1 MNQFFYQITR
11 KASELIN
18 SDDYRKRNI
27 TEQTAFTRNR
37 KLTFPVMIV
46 LLLNFLTRTMQ
57 IELDDFFANVLDAGT
72 DSVTKQAFFK
82 ARKNILPDAFKEL
95 FLMTRDM
102 VLNKNKIK
110 RHKGYRILAIDGS
123 ELRLNKTKEN
133 KDIFLPRNHSPE
145 NKTNAEI
152 SLLYDV
158 ISHYVIDAQIGSIGV
173 CEREYAKKNLAY
185 FSSICDDK
193 DIVIFDRGYPSR
205 KLIATLHDKEMK
217 YLMRV
222 QRSFYSLID
231 ESTQEDF
238 YLTMEYQKKSYKVRV
253 VKLELPT
260 GETETLLTNLGRKS
274 FKKSEFMSLYF
285 KRWPIETKYNTLK
298 NKLEIENFS
307 GRTLISVQQDFY
319 ATMYL
324 SNLVAITKIMSD
336 EEIKKQ
342 AKDKELKYKYQTNES
357 RLISQLKDEMILC
370 LLIEDPT
377 KRSEVME
384 RIIQAAARNKSP
396 IRSER
401 SFDRKDPEKRRRS
414 IRRYRKKSL

>member
-1 MNQFFYQITR
+1 MRKQHLMTIFTTIHDTIPSKAFLTTFRTSDRYFTR
-11 KASELIN
+11 KRKMTFVGLITF
-18 SDDYRKRNI
+18 I
-27 TEQTAFTRNR
+27 T
-37 KLTFPVMIV
+37 
-46 LLLNFLTRTMQ
+46 NFLSKSLQ
-57 IELDDFFANVLDAGT
+57 AELDHYFKQTGNE
-72 DSVTKQAFFK
+72 SRISQQAFSK
-82 ARKNILPDAFKEL
+82 ARQKIKPEAFKHL
-95 FLMTRDM
+95 FEITVRGMMDDSQMTRF
-102 VLNKNKIK
+102 
-110 RHKGYRILAIDGS
+110 KGYRVFAIDGT
-123 ELRLNKTKEN
+123 ELYLEPTKELVARYGQKKN
-133 KDIFLPRNHSPE
+133 NLNCKAKVSMLCEVHEGI
-145 NKTNAEI
+145 I
-152 SLLYDV
+152 
-158 ISHYVIDAQIGSIGV
+158 IDAQMEAYYTS
-173 CEREYAKKNLAY
+173 ERELALKHLEAFEAYHQKKDL
-185 FSSICDDK
+185 I
-193 DIVIFDRGYPSR
+193 IFDRGYPSR

-238 YLTMEYQKKSYKVRV
+238 YLTMAYQKKSYKVRV

-274 FKKSEFMSLYF
+274 FKKSEFMALYF
-285 KRWPIETKYNTLK
+285 KRWPIETQYNTLK

>member
-1 MNQFFYQITR
+1 MRKQHLMTIFTTIHDTIPSKAFLTTFRTSDRYFTR
-11 KASELIN
+11 KRKMTFVELITF
-18 SDDYRKRNI
+18 I
-27 TEQTAFTRNR
+27 TH
-37 KLTFPVMIV
+37 
-46 LLLNFLTRTMQ
+46 FLSKSLQ
-57 IELDDFFANVLDAGT
+57 AELDHYFKQTGNE
-72 DSVTKQAFFK
+72 SRISQQAFSK
-82 ARKNILPDAFKEL
+82 ARQKIKPEAFKHL
-95 FLMTRDM
+95 FEITVRGMMDDSQMTRF
-102 VLNKNKIK
+102 
-110 RHKGYRILAIDGS
+110 KGYRVFAIDGT
-123 ELRLNKTKEN
+123 ELYLEPTKELVARYGQKKN
-133 KDIFLPRNHSPE
+133 NLNCKAKVSMLCEVHEGI
-145 NKTNAEI
+145 I
-152 SLLYDV
+152 
-158 ISHYVIDAQIGSIGV
+158 IDAQMEAYYTS
-173 CEREYAKKNLAY
+173 ERELALKHLEAFEAYHQKKDL
-185 FSSICDDK
+185 I
-193 DIVIFDRGYPSR
+193 IFDRGYPSR

-238 YLTMEYQKKSYKVRV
+238 YLTMEYQKKCYKVRV

>member
-1 MNQFFYQITR
+1 MRKHHLMTIFTTIHDTIPSKAFLTTFRTSDRYFTR
-11 KASELIN
+11 KRKMTFVGLITF
-18 SDDYRKRNI
+18 I
-27 TEQTAFTRNR
+27 T
-37 KLTFPVMIV
+37 
-46 LLLNFLTRTMQ
+46 NFLSKSLQ
-57 IELDDFFANVLDAGT
+57 AELDHYFKQTGNE
-72 DSVTKQAFFK
+72 SRISQQAFSK
-82 ARKNILPDAFKEL
+82 ARQKIKPEAFKHL
-95 FLMTRDM
+95 FEITVRGMMDDSQMTRF
-102 VLNKNKIK
+102 
-110 RHKGYRILAIDGS
+110 KGYRVFAIDGT
-123 ELRLNKTKEN
+123 ELYLEPTKELVARYGQKKN
-133 KDIFLPRNHSPE
+133 NLNCKAKVSMLCEVHEGI
-145 NKTNAEI
+145 I
-152 SLLYDV
+152 
-158 ISHYVIDAQIGSIGV
+158 IDAQMEAYYTS
-173 CEREYAKKNLAY
+173 ERELALKHLEAFEAYHQKKDL
-185 FSSICDDK
+185 I
-193 DIVIFDRGYPSR
+193 IFDRGYPSR

>member
-1 MNQFFYQITR
+1 MRKQHLMTIFTTIHDTIPSKAFLTTFRTSDRYFTR
-11 KASELIN
+11 KRKMTFVELITF
-18 SDDYRKRNI
+18 I
-27 TEQTAFTRNR
+27 TH
-37 KLTFPVMIV
+37 
-46 LLLNFLTRTMQ
+46 FLSKSLQ
-57 IELDDFFANVLDAGT
+57 AELDHYFKQTGNE
-72 DSVTKQAFFK
+72 SRISQQAFSK
-82 ARKNILPDAFKEL
+82 ARQKIKPEAFKHL
-95 FLMTRDM
+95 FEITVRGMMDDSQMTRF
-102 VLNKNKIK
+102 
-110 RHKGYRILAIDGS
+110 KGYRVFAIDGT
-123 ELRLNKTKEN
+123 ELYLEPTKELVARYGQKKN
-133 KDIFLPRNHSPE
+133 NLNCKAKVSMLCEVHEGI
-145 NKTNAEI
+145 I
-152 SLLYDV
+152 
-158 ISHYVIDAQIGSIGV
+158 IDAQMEAYYTS
-173 CEREYAKKNLAY
+173 ERELALKHLEAFEAYHQKKDL
-185 FSSICDDK
+185 I
-193 DIVIFDRGYPSR
+193 IFDRGYPSR

-238 YLTMEYQKKSYKVRV
+238 YLTMEYQKKCYKVRV

-370 LLIEDPT
+370 LLIEDPM

-384 RIIQAAARNKSP
+384 RIIQEAARNKSP

-401 SFDRKDPEKRRRS
+401 SFDQKDPEKRRCS
-414 IRRYRKKSL
+414 IKRYRKKSL

>member
-1 MNQFFYQITR
+1 MLCEVHEGI
-11 KASELIN
+11 I
-18 SDDYRKRNI
+18 
-27 TEQTAFTRNR
+27 
-37 KLTFPVMIV
+37 
-46 LLLNFLTRTMQ
+46 
-57 IELDDFFANVLDAGT
+57 
-72 DSVTKQAFFK
+72 
-82 ARKNILPDAFKEL
+82 
-95 FLMTRDM
+95 
-102 VLNKNKIK
+102 
-110 RHKGYRILAIDGS
+110 
-123 ELRLNKTKEN
+123 
-133 KDIFLPRNHSPE
+133 
-145 NKTNAEI
+145 
-152 SLLYDV
+152 
-158 ISHYVIDAQIGSIGV
+158 IDAQMKAYYTS
-173 CEREYAKKNLAY
+173 ERELALKHLEAFESYHQKKDL
-185 FSSICDDK
+185 I
-193 DIVIFDRGYPSR
+193 IFDRGYPSR

-231 ESTQEDF
+231 ESTQKDF
-238 YLTMEYQKKSYKVRV
+238 YLTMEYQKKSYRVRV

-260 GETETLLTNLGRKS
+260 GEKETLLTNLGRKS

-319 ATMYL
+319 ATMYI

-370 LLIEDPT
+370 LLIEDPM

-384 RIIQAAARNKSP
+384 RIIQVAARNKSP

>member
-1 MNQFFYQITR
+1 MRKQHLMTIFTTIHDTIPSKAFLTTFRTSDRYFTR
-11 KASELIN
+11 KRKMTFVGLITF
-18 SDDYRKRNI
+18 I
-27 TEQTAFTRNR
+27 T
-37 KLTFPVMIV
+37 
-46 LLLNFLTRTMQ
+46 NFLSKSLQ
-57 IELDDFFANVLDAGT
+57 AELDHYFKQTGNE
-72 DSVTKQAFFK
+72 SRISQQAFSK
-82 ARKNILPDAFKEL
+82 ARQKIKPEAFKHL
-95 FLMTRDM
+95 FEITVRGMMDDSQMTRF
-102 VLNKNKIK
+102 
-110 RHKGYRILAIDGS
+110 KGYRVFAIDGT
-123 ELRLNKTKEN
+123 ELYLEPTKELVARYGQKKN
-133 KDIFLPRNHSPE
+133 NLNCKAKVSMLCEVHEGI
-145 NKTNAEI
+145 I
-152 SLLYDV
+152 
-158 ISHYVIDAQIGSIGV
+158 IDAQMEAYYTS
-173 CEREYAKKNLAY
+173 ERELALKHLEAFEAYHQKKDL
-185 FSSICDDK
+185 I
-193 DIVIFDRGYPSR
+193 IFDRGYPSR

-324 SNLVAITKIMSD
+324 SNLVAITKIMFD

-370 LLIEDPT
+370 LLIEDPM

>member
-1 MNQFFYQITR
+1 MRKQHLMTIFTTIHDTIPSKAFLTTFRTSDRYFTR
-11 KASELIN
+11 KRKMTFVGLITF
-18 SDDYRKRNI
+18 I
-27 TEQTAFTRNR
+27 T
-37 KLTFPVMIV
+37 
-46 LLLNFLTRTMQ
+46 NFLSKSLQ
-57 IELDDFFANVLDAGT
+57 AELDHYFKQTGNE
-72 DSVTKQAFFK
+72 SRISQQAFSK
-82 ARKNILPDAFKEL
+82 ARQKIKPEAFKHL
-95 FLMTRDM
+95 FEITVRGMMDDSQMTRF
-102 VLNKNKIK
+102 
-110 RHKGYRILAIDGS
+110 KGYRVFAIDGT
-123 ELRLNKTKEN
+123 ELYLEPTKE
-133 KDIFLPRNHSPE
+133 LVAR
-145 NKTNAEI
+145 
-152 SLLYDV
+152 YG
-158 ISHYVIDAQIGSIGV
+158 Q
-173 CEREYAKKNLAY
+173 KKNNLNCKAKVSMRCEVHEGIIIDSQMDAYYTILRELALKHLEAFEAY
-185 FSSICDDK
+185 HQKK
-193 DIVIFDRGYPSR
+193 DLIIFDRGYPSR

>member
-1 MNQFFYQITR
+1 MRKQHLMTIFTTIHDTIPSKAFLTTFRTSDRYFTR
-11 KASELIN
+11 KRKMTFVGLITF
-18 SDDYRKRNI
+18 I
-27 TEQTAFTRNR
+27 T
-37 KLTFPVMIV
+37 
-46 LLLNFLTRTMQ
+46 NFLSKSLQ
-57 IELDDFFANVLDAGT
+57 AELDHYFKQTGNE
-72 DSVTKQAFFK
+72 SRISQQAFSK
-82 ARKNILPDAFKEL
+82 ARQKIKPEAFKHL
-95 FLMTRDM
+95 FEITVRGMMDDSQMTRF
-102 VLNKNKIK
+102 
-110 RHKGYRILAIDGS
+110 KGYRVFAIDGT
-123 ELRLNKTKEN
+123 ELYLEPTKELVARYGQKKN
-133 KDIFLPRNHSPE
+133 NLNCKAKVSMLCEVHEGI
-145 NKTNAEI
+145 I
-152 SLLYDV
+152 
-158 ISHYVIDAQIGSIGV
+158 IDAQMEAYYTS
-173 CEREYAKKNLAY
+173 ERELALKHLEAFEAYHQKKDL
-185 FSSICDDK
+185 I
-193 DIVIFDRGYPSR
+193 IFDRGYPSR

-222 QRSFYSLID
+222 QRSFYSLIN

>member
-1 MNQFFYQITR
+1 
-11 KASELIN
+11 
-18 SDDYRKRNI
+18 
-27 TEQTAFTRNR
+27 
-37 KLTFPVMIV
+37 
-46 LLLNFLTRTMQ
+46 
-57 IELDDFFANVLDAGT
+57 
-72 DSVTKQAFFK
+72 
-82 ARKNILPDAFKEL
+82 
-95 FLMTRDM
+95 
-102 VLNKNKIK
+102 
-110 RHKGYRILAIDGS
+110 
-123 ELRLNKTKEN
+123 
-133 KDIFLPRNHSPE
+133 
-145 NKTNAEI
+145 
-152 SLLYDV
+152 
-158 ISHYVIDAQIGSIGV
+158 
-173 CEREYAKKNLAY
+173 
-185 FSSICDDK
+185 
-193 DIVIFDRGYPSR
+193 
-205 KLIATLHDKEMK
+205 
-217 YLMRV
+217 
-222 QRSFYSLID
+222 
-231 ESTQEDF
+231 
-238 YLTMEYQKKSYKVRV
+238 
-253 VKLELPT
+253 
-260 GETETLLTNLGRKS
+260 
-274 FKKSEFMSLYF
+274 MSLYF

>member
-1 MNQFFYQITR
+1 MRKQHLMTIFTTIHDTIPSKAFLTTFRTSDRYFTR
-11 KASELIN
+11 KRKMTFVGLITF
-18 SDDYRKRNI
+18 I
-27 TEQTAFTRNR
+27 T
-37 KLTFPVMIV
+37 
-46 LLLNFLTRTMQ
+46 NFLSKSLQ
-57 IELDDFFANVLDAGT
+57 AELDHYFKQTGNE
-72 DSVTKQAFFK
+72 SRISQQAFSK
-82 ARKNILPDAFKEL
+82 ARQKIKPEAFKHL
-95 FLMTRDM
+95 FETTVRGMMDDSQMTRF
-102 VLNKNKIK
+102 
-110 RHKGYRILAIDGS
+110 KGYRVFAIDGT
-123 ELRLNKTKEN
+123 ELYLEPTKELVARYGQKKN
-133 KDIFLPRNHSPE
+133 NLNCKAKVSMLCEVHEGI
-145 NKTNAEI
+145 I
-152 SLLYDV
+152 
-158 ISHYVIDAQIGSIGV
+158 IDAQMEAYYTS
-173 CEREYAKKNLAY
+173 ERELALKHLEAFEAYHQKKDL
-185 FSSICDDK
+185 I
-193 DIVIFDRGYPSR
+193 IFDRGYPSR

-396 IRSER
+396 IQSER

>member
-1 MNQFFYQITR
+1 MRKQHLMTIFTTIHDTIPSKAFLTTFRTSDRYFTR
-11 KASELIN
+11 KRKMTFVGLITF
-18 SDDYRKRNI
+18 I
-27 TEQTAFTRNR
+27 TH
-37 KLTFPVMIV
+37 
-46 LLLNFLTRTMQ
+46 FLSKSLQ
-57 IELDDFFANVLDAGT
+57 AELDHYFKQTGNE
-72 DSVTKQAFFK
+72 SRISQQAFSK
-82 ARKNILPDAFKEL
+82 ARQKIKPEAFKHL
-95 FLMTRDM
+95 FEITVRGMMDDSQMTRF
-102 VLNKNKIK
+102 
-110 RHKGYRILAIDGS
+110 KGYRVFAIDGT
-123 ELRLNKTKEN
+123 ELDLEPTKELVARYGQKKN
-133 KDIFLPRNHSPE
+133 NLNCKAKVSMLCEVHEGI
-145 NKTNAEI
+145 I
-152 SLLYDV
+152 
-158 ISHYVIDAQIGSIGV
+158 IDAQMEAYYTS
-173 CEREYAKKNLAY
+173 ERELALKHLEAFEAYHQKKDL
-185 FSSICDDK
+185 I
-193 DIVIFDRGYPSR
+193 IFDRGYPSR

-238 YLTMEYQKKSYKVRV
+238 YLTMGYQKKSYKVRV

-260 GETETLLTNLGRKS
+260 RETETLLTNLGRKS

-370 LLIEDPT
+370 LLIEDPM

>member
-1 MNQFFYQITR
+1 MRKQHLMTIFTTIHDTIPSKAFLTTFRTSDRYFTR
-11 KASELIN
+11 KRKMTFVGLITF
-18 SDDYRKRNI
+18 I
-27 TEQTAFTRNR
+27 T
-37 KLTFPVMIV
+37 
-46 LLLNFLTRTMQ
+46 NFLSKSLQ
-57 IELDDFFANVLDAGT
+57 AELDHYFKQTGNE
-72 DSVTKQAFFK
+72 SRISQQAFSK
-82 ARKNILPDAFKEL
+82 ARQKIKPEAFKHL
-95 FLMTRDM
+95 FEITVRGMMDDSQMTRF
-102 VLNKNKIK
+102 
-110 RHKGYRILAIDGS
+110 KGYRVFAIDGT
-123 ELRLNKTKEN
+123 ELYLEPTKELVARYGQKKN
-133 KDIFLPRNHSPE
+133 NLNCKAKVSMLCEVHEGI
-145 NKTNAEI
+145 I
-152 SLLYDV
+152 
-158 ISHYVIDAQIGSIGV
+158 IDAQMEAYYTS
-173 CEREYAKKNLAY
+173 ERELALKHLEAFEAYHQKKDL
-185 FSSICDDK
+185 I
-193 DIVIFDRGYPSR
+193 IFDRGYPSR

>member
-1 MNQFFYQITR
+1 MRKQHLMTILTTIHDTIPSKAFLTTFRTSDRYFTR
-11 KASELIN
+11 KREMTFVGLITF
-18 SDDYRKRNI
+18 I
-27 TEQTAFTRNR
+27 T
-37 KLTFPVMIV
+37 
-46 LLLNFLTRTMQ
+46 NFLSKSLQ
-57 IELDDFFANVLDAGT
+57 AELDHYFKQTGNE
-72 DSVTKQAFFK
+72 SRISQQAFSK
-82 ARKNILPDAFKEL
+82 ARQKIKPEAFKHL
-95 FLMTRDM
+95 FEITVRGMMDDSQMTRF
-102 VLNKNKIK
+102 
-110 RHKGYRILAIDGS
+110 KGYRVFAIDGT
-123 ELRLNKTKEN
+123 ELYLEPTKELVARYGQKKN
-133 KDIFLPRNHSPE
+133 NLNCKAKVSMLCEVHEGI
-145 NKTNAEI
+145 I
-152 SLLYDV
+152 
-158 ISHYVIDAQIGSIGV
+158 IDAQMEAYYTS
-173 CEREYAKKNLAY
+173 ERELALKHLEAFEAYHQKKDL
-185 FSSICDDK
+185 I
-193 DIVIFDRGYPSR
+193 IFDRGYPSR

-274 FKKSEFMSLYF
+274 FKKSEFMALYF